1 MGCKAIRR
9 TDPSAASKE
18 SILEVLDIVCTL
30 TSPCASTNVS
40 ANIYNCKRFLGES
53 VEKEKS

>member
-18 SILEVLDIVCTL
+18 SILEVFAIVCTL

-40 ANIYNCKRFLGES
+40 ANIYCKRFLGES